1 MGTALAHGGADLA
14 CYGAAAGAGAGVL
27 GIALQPAHRTALL
40 HWRQFA
46 AALTLGCT
54 IALIAVL
61 VSEQTA
67 GLAILGAYCIPSNSV
82 APLPHEPGV
91 LFFAEFYRP
100 IWIAIAATAGSGIA
114 AFSDYAIVR
123 GALRHEWVAR
133 ISRGR
138 WFRWAVGSFMKR
150 PFATVVLFA
159 ISPLPVSV
167 VRVLAPASNFSV
179 WRYVAAMMVGRFP
192 RFYAFAWIG
201 FLIPIPTWILVAA
214 VVAPV
219 LTMLIAHRG
228 GQDAPAED
236 AASLSP
242 ELIEASPPETK
253 EETAKSAIPDVCGS
267 EE

>member
-1 MGTALAHGGADLA
+1 MQLE
-14 CYGAAAGAGAGVL
+14 
-27 GIALQPAHRTALL
+27 HRTALL
-40 HWRQFA
+40 HWRQFG
-46 AALTLGCT
+46 AALSLGG
-54 IALIAVL
+54 LIAVIAVL
-61 VSEQTA
+61 LREETA
-67 GLAILGAYCIPSNSV
+67 GLAILGVYCIPSNSV
-82 APLPHEPGV
+82 APLPHEPGI
-91 LFFAEFYRP
+91 LFFAEFYPP

-179 WRYVAAMMVGRFP
+179 WRYVTAMMVGRFP

-201 FLIPIPTWILVAA
+201 FLVPIPTWILVIAVAA
-214 VVAPV
+214 PL
-219 LTMLIAHRG
+219 LTMLIAHRNG
-228 GQDAPAED
+228 EDAPG
-236 AASLSP
+236 
-242 ELIEASPPETK
+242 EASAPSTGDAETENAAAMAAEPATLDK
-253 EETAKSAIPDVCGS
+253 R
-267 EE
+267 